1 MDKNYLDDFVCDI
14 TCEEYYDDDD
24 MIDVNFYPMHK
35 YNFKRNLV
43 NTWEEN
49 AQYANRIYGS
59 PVDWNERFYIC
70 PECEEPVYECDWTD
84 EELRANLC
92 PICEFKEEEIDG

>member
-35 YNFKRNLV
+35 YNSKRNLV

-59 PVDWNERFYIC
+59 LVDWNERFYIC
-70 PECEEPVYECDWTD
+70 PECDEPVYECDWTD
-84 EELRANLC
+84 EELRTNLC
-92 PICEFKEEEIDG
+92 PICEFEEEEIDE